1 MTPMS
6 PMSPVTL
13 WMTPR
18 TALRTP
24 GKRVK
29 QALAALLIALFSWLP
44 GPARAAEVPRM
55 DYDQL
60 MDYVIEREGT
70 VVLVNFWATW
80 CGPCLK
86 ELPSLMHLREEIS
99 PERLDIVG
107 VSLDYDPKA
116 VAVFLERKQVNF
128 PNYIASPDLMELL
141 QIRSIPKMLLYD
153 TQGMEVIS
161 HEGYVPLEE
170 LRPVIE
176 EHLPP
181 ASE

>member
-1 MTPMS
+1 MQLKCLLFMLVLFLGGLFAP
-6 PMSPVTL
+6 
-13 WMTPR
+13 
-18 TALRTP
+18 AA
-24 GKRVK
+24 
-29 QALAALLIALFSWLP
+29 QAQD
-44 GPARAAEVPRM
+44 VPRM

-60 MDYVIEREGT
+60 MDYVIEHEGA

-86 ELPSLMHLREEIS
+86 EMPGLMRLREEVS
-99 PERLDIVG
+99 PDQLDMIG
-107 VSLDYDPKA
+107 ISLDYDPKA
-116 VAVFLERKQVNF
+116 VEVYLEKKNINF

-153 TQGMEVIS
+153 TDGMEVVS
-161 HEGYVPLEE
+161 HEGYVPLDE

-181 ASE
+181 APE

>member
-1 MTPMS
+1 M
-6 PMSPVTL
+6 L
-13 WMTPR
+13 
-18 TALRTP
+18 L
-24 GKRVK
+24 KRV
-29 QALAALLIALFSWLP
+29 LAHALLVMLLACPLQ
-44 GPARAAEVPRM
+44 ARGADLPRM
-55 DYDQL
+55 DYGQL
-60 MDYVIEREGT
+60 MDYVIEHEGK

-86 ELPSLMHLREEIS
+86 EMPGLMQLREEIS
-99 PERLDIVG
+99 HERLVLVG

-116 VAVFLERKQVNF
+116 VVDYLEKNKVNF
-128 PNYIASPDLMELL
+128 PNYIASPDLMGLM

-153 TQGMEVIS
+153 IDGMEVVS
-161 HEGYVPLEE
+161 HEGYVPLDE